1 MGVLSDWLDG
11 VVEKAKKVVEEEG
24 VPFLEKID
32 KLGSELELSA
42 DEIKRRSDE
51 LVRQAEDEK
60 KGRVVIDAEVVS
72 DKKLDR

>member
-32 KLGSELELSA
+32 KLGTELEESA

-60 KGRVVIDAEVVS
+60 KGRVVIDAEVDS